1 VNSFTLVDVARV
13 TMRTVAERVGVSP
26 MTVSN
31 AFSRPDQ
38 LSAALRER
46 ILAAAAELGYV
57 GPDPAARTLAR
68 GTTGTVGIL
77 VTDSL
82 HYVFTDVFSAT
93 FLASIAEELAGRGLA
108 LTILPPE
115 GTGTVVPTRDVA
127 MDAAI
132 VYACGVDAEGLGWL
146 RKRGLPL
153 VQVDQPADPTVT
165 SINIEDRAGA
175 RAAAQHVV
183 DLGHRRVAVL
193 VVGEGDPLDDS
204 GNHQEQ
210 RMLGWLDALA
220 PVGVKPVVVHCS
232 VSAEDAAFDA
242 VGPLLAGPDRPT
254 ALLCFSD
261 ALAAG
266 ALRAAR
272 DAGLDVPADLTV
284 VGFDDS
290 PLAQRTNPPLTTVRQ
305 DAAGK
310 GRVTAAALVDA
321 LDRRRAGR
329 PQQVEHIVL
338 PTELVV
344 RSSSAA
350 PKAR

>member
-1 VNSFTLVDVARV
+1 MTLK
-13 TMRTVAERVGVSP
+13 TVAERVGVSS

-46 ILAAAAELGYV
+46 ILAVAAELGYV

-68 GTTGTVGIL
+68 GSTGTVGIL
-77 VTDSL
+77 VTESL
-82 HYVFTDVFSAT
+82 HYAFTDEFSAT
-93 FLASIAEELAGRGLA
+93 FLASIAEELARSGLA
-108 LTILPPE
+108 LTILPPD

-132 VYACGVDAEGLGWL
+132 VYSCGIDAEGLGWL

-153 VQVDQPADPTVT
+153 VQVDQPVDPAVT

-183 DLGHRRVAVL
+183 ELGHRKVATL
-193 VVGEGDPLDDS
+193 VVGSGDPLEDDGS
-204 GNHQEQ
+204 HQEQ
-210 RMLGWLDALA
+210 RMLGWLDALG
-220 PVGVKPVVVHCS
+220 PVGVQPVVVHCA
-232 VSAEDAAFDA
+232 VSAEDDAFVA
-242 VGPLLAGPDRPT
+242 VRELLDDPDRPT

-272 DAGLDVPADLTV
+272 AAGLEVPADLTI

-290 PLAQRTNPPLTTVRQ
+290 PLARRVDPPLTTVRQ
-305 DAAGK
+305 DAVGK
-310 GRVTAAALVDA
+310 GRATAGAIVDA

-329 PQQVEHIVL
+329 PPEVEHLVL
-338 PTELVV
+338 PTELVI
-344 RSSSAA
+344 RSSSG
-350 PKAR
+350 PPPHVQ